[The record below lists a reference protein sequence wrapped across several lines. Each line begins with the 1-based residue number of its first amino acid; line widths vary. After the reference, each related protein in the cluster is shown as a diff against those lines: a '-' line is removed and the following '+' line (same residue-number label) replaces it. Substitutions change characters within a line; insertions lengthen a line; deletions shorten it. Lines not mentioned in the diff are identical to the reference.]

1 MTVFATPAGPTEK
14 TATPGAGTLAVL
26 PDPAASAAA
35 APALAAATTTGVTS
49 ATPATPAAIPA
60 AQIAPAMIQLAHT
73 ASGQQITIRLA
84 PAELGRVDVRIDRA
98 DDGTASVQ
106 VLVERPETL
115 KLLQAD
121 QPLLNQALDK
131 AGVPQEG
138 RSLSLSLAL
147 PDPGGSG
154 AGAGSFGGGLA
165 GGQSGGARQPP
176 SQPNPAPTT
185 TQDYPVSPAPAWQ
198 RAGINITA

>member
-1 MTVFATPAGPTEK
+1 VAAFATLANPAEK
-14 TATPGAGTLAVL
+14 TATPGAETLAVL
-26 PDPAASAAA
+26 SNPAVSTAP
-35 APALAAATTTGVTS
+35 APALAATSTTAAAPTD
-49 ATPATPAAIPA
+49 PAAPAASPA
-60 AQIAPAMIQLAHT
+60 AQIAPAMIQLVHT

-84 PAELGRVDVRIDRA
+84 PAELGRVDVRIGRA

-106 VLVERPETL
+106 ILVERPETL

-147 PDPGGSG
+147 PDPGGSS
-154 AGAGSFGGGLA
+154 AGAGSFGGGLG

-176 SQPNPAPTT
+176 SQPAAASST
-185 TQDYPVSPAPAWQ
+185 TQDYPATPAPAWQ